1 MRIAKLFFML
11 AFAIGMNSAFADSL
25 FFDDEAIQ
33 DGLPV
38 FEMSKNFADVY
49 EKLNTVKWGGKNL
62 NVAIESLENL
72 NPSAH
77 IAATDER
84 VVLVWDDKII
94 ANYPRPNKN
103 DWNSFGE
110 ITTALILKMRAN
122 DPYMKSLSENET
134 IIAYF
139 F

>member
-94 ANYPRPNKN
+94 WSWIIRNN
-103 DWNSFGE
+103 
-110 ITTALILKMRAN
+110 LII
-122 DPYMKSLSENET
+122 PYQNNTFVCCSNMCRW
-134 IIAYF
+134 I
-139 F
+139 

>member
-49 EKLNTVKWGGKNL
+49 EKLNTVKWGGKSL

-72 NPSAH
+72 NKSAH
-77 IAATDER
+77 TLNYLYPN
-84 VVLVWDDKII
+84 VFLGCQNGLLCCII
-94 ANYPRPNKN
+94 NLLRFANC
-103 DWNSFGE
+103 FCQQE
-110 ITTALILKMRAN
+110 
-122 DPYMKSLSENET
+122 
-134 IIAYF
+134 F
-139 F
+139 

>member
-1 MRIAKLFFML
+1 MRILKRLFIL
-11 AFAIGMNSAFADSL
+11 AFAIGMTPCFADSM
-25 FFDDEAIQ
+25 FFPDEKNQ

-49 EKLNTVKWGGKNL
+49 EKLNGVKWGGKNL

-84 VVLVWDDKII
+84 GW
-94 ANYPRPNKN
+94 A
-103 DWNSFGE
+103 
-110 ITTALILKMRAN
+110 
-122 DPYMKSLSENET
+122 
-134 IIAYF
+134 
-139 F
+139 